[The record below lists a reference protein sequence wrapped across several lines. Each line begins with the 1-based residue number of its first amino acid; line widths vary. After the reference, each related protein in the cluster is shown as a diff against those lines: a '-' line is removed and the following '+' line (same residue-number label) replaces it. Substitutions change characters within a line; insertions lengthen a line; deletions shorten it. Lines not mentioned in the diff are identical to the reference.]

1 MSGGLFDTGLWALGF
16 GPWELGV
23 AVYVCGVLCG
33 LLVTDA
39 RPAERLALALL
50 WPIGPL
56 AFMVTVTLLLAAL
69 PIAFPIIG
77 IPLWLAVGSLW
88 WLYSVSASV

>member
-1 MSGGLFDTGLWALGF
+1 MGFGIWDLGF
-16 GPWELGV
+16 GVRELALGV
-23 AVYVCGVLCG
+23 YVAGVLWG

-39 RPAERLALALL
+39 RPVERLALALL

-56 AFMVTVTLLLAAL
+56 AFVVTVTLLLAAL
-69 PIAFPIIG
+69 PVAFPKIG
-77 IPLWLAVGSLW
+77 IPLWVAAGSLW